1 MSSESR
7 IPELSGGIGATSL
20 GVARL
25 RAKESVRPDHLAE
38 DPYAGSLME
47 AAAGSYW
54 AAMTPQA
61 GPDFLALL
69 GDQVAVRTRFFDRAL
84 LDAVGCGCAQVVL
97 LACGMDT
104 RAFRLAWPPDT
115 RVFEVDFGEV
125 LAFRDAVLAAHD
137 VTPRCQRASVPA
149 DLRQDWP
156 AALIEAGFDPA
167 RPTMWL
173 IEGLLYALPAAGAD
187 GVLATLSGVSAP
199 GSVLAL
205 DHIKDSPVLREA
217 LRAVSPELVAL
228 WQGGPTEDL
237 AAWLSRCG
245 WVPTVR
251 DLRDVAAA
259 YHRTVPDGLTAAG
272 WRAWLATAS
281 R

>member
-1 MSSESR
+1 MSESR
-7 IPELSGGIGATSL
+7 IPELSGGVGATSL

-25 RAKESVRPDHLAE
+25 RAKESVRPDRLAE
-38 DPYAGSLME
+38 DPYADYLTE
-47 AAAGSYW
+47 VAAGSYW

-61 GPDFLALL
+61 GSDFLALL

-84 LDAVGCGCAQVVL
+84 LAAVGGGCAQVVL

-104 RAFRLAWPPDT
+104 RAFRLAWPPGT
-115 RVFEVDFGEV
+115 RVFDVDFGEV
-125 LAFRDAVLAAHD
+125 LAFRDAVLAARD
-137 VTPRCQRASVPA
+137 VTPRCQRTSVPA

-156 AALIEAGFDPA
+156 TVLIEAGFDPA

-187 GVLATLSGVSAP
+187 GVLAALSGVSAP

-205 DHIKDSPVLREA
+205 DHIADSPVLREA

-228 WQGGPTEDL
+228 WQSGPNEDL
-237 AAWLSRCG
+237 AAWLSRFG
-245 WVPTVR
+245 WAPTVH

-259 YHRTVPDGLTAAG
+259 YHRTLPDELTAAG
-272 WRAWLATAS
+272 GRAWLATAS